1 MNIILKLGKCSLVQS
16 HSATGLSFYYFDPYT
31 ILNVER
37 EEIFESRRTQQN
49 IKQLLV
55 KSARD
60 RRIFVPNTNM
70 CWLDSSI
77 LYDFDT
83 DSIVIMRVVK
93 GTAILTMVNYKYNSQ
108 PLIDR
113 YIKKIIELARI
124 GVDENV
130 LITSEAGMG
139 RVFINQVVE
148 VEDVQQFLSLALNQ
162 EVLPF

>member
-1 MNIILKLGKCSLVQS
+1 MNIILKLGKCKLVS
-16 HSATGLSFYYFDPYT
+16 SPSATVLSFYYFDPYT
-31 ILNVER
+31 ILNVDR
-37 EEIFESRRTQQN
+37 EEIFENRRTQQN

-55 KSARD
+55 KSACD

-93 GTAILTMVNYKYNSQ
+93 GTAILTMVNNKYNSQ

-113 YIKKIIELARI
+113 YIKKIVELARI
-124 GVDENV
+124 GAAENV
-130 LITSEAGMG
+130 LITSEIGMG
-139 RVFINQVVE
+139 RVTIDQVVE
-148 VEDVQQFLSLALNQ
+148 IEDVQQYLSLVLDQEGLAL
-162 EVLPF
+162 

>member
-1 MNIILKLGKCSLVQS
+1 MNIILKLGKCSLVAS
-16 HSATGLSFYYFDPYT
+16 PSTTGLSFYYFNPYT

-55 KSARD
+55 KAACD
-60 RRIFVPNTNM
+60 RRVFVPNTNM

-93 GTAILTMVNYKYNSQ
+93 GITRLTMVNNKYNSQ
-108 PLIDR
+108 PIIDR

-124 GVDENV
+124 GAAETV
-130 LITSEAGMG
+130 LITSEIGMG
-139 RVFINQVVE
+139 RVTIDQVVE
-148 VEDVQQFLSLALNQ
+148 VEDVQQYLSLALNQ
-162 EVLPF
+162 EGLSF

>member
-1 MNIILKLGKCSLVQS
+1 MNIILKLGKCSLVAS
-16 HSATGLSFYYFDPYT
+16 PSATGLSLYYFDPYT

-49 IKQLLV
+49 IRQLLV

-60 RRIFVPNTNM
+60 RRIFVTNTNM

-83 DSIVIMRVVK
+83 DSIVIMRVTK
-93 GTAILTMVNYKYNSQ
+93 GTAILTMVNNKYNSQ

-162 EVLPF
+162 EELSL